1 MKPICC
7 VRIYVGW
14 VGGGWG
20 EGGVQNEGVEA
31 IIKTIKIVQALMI
44 RSERL

>member
-14 VGGGWG
+14 VGGDGG
-20 EGGVQNEGVEA
+20 GGVQNEGVEA
-31 IIKTIKIVQALMI
+31 IIKTNKIVQTLMI
-44 RSERL
+44 RSVCH